1 MALRSATRRFD
12 LVSFLKEY
20 KSSLRVGAIVL
31 PVEATGGEEV
41 APEIK
46 LDLVLPLVGRVGPVD
61 AQVVNRL
68 PDGSVAMRLVDP
80 PAEFKA
86 AYKSILEEVEA
97 LKAYLLATGQIK
109 AGADPAELAALQG
122 QVQGLQAE
130 IQGLHERVAEG
141 EQREDHLRAE
151 LGRLQSELGEGG
163 DERAERRAADRAEM
177 VAAAERHA
185 AEAALRE
192 RGYAIPDLSHYP
204 PHKTGKLGDRS
215 LRDLMMQLAIE
226 KITGVLKVS
235 YPNGQTRYG
244 FWFKG
249 GVVGWRTE
257 PLEESEVLGV
267 LLYRSSQLTQEQL
280 AQSLTLM
287 EEQNVRQGEALIEM
301 GLITFPQLVMLLQK
315 QAEFVLQK
323 VVKES
328 NATWTF
334 HRMPE
339 LSEKYVAPPV
349 RVAALLY
356 KGMRQQ
362 AKEQP
367 ADALAAYLRPFLDKY
382 VYFQPDVERTLEELK
397 MPSDELQFTKI
408 IRSTS
413 YRLRELFAVSNL
425 PRSATAALIW
435 VLNELSLLEFRAQ
448 ESDARNTD
456 RLLRIYED
464 RRRQMAKGTLFDRLE
479 LHWICTK
486 GDVDAAW
493 KRFSEEF
500 SQQNLSKFPDA
511 QRADLERFVALGK
524 EAYLKLVDDR
534 GRREYRNTVTERMMI
549 EQSAEMLAKRGDMAI
564 MKNNIP
570 DAMDCFSK
578 ACELLPNV
586 AEYRDGLN
594 RVRAIRTT

>member
-20 KSSLRVGAIVL
+20 KSSLRVGALML
-31 PVEATGGEEV
+31 PAEATGGEEV

-46 LDLVLPLVGRVGPVD
+46 LDLLLPLHGRVGPLD

-68 PDGSVAMRLVDP
+68 PDGGVALRLVEP
-80 PAEFKA
+80 PAELKT
-86 AYKSILEEVEA
+86 AYKNILEEVER
-97 LKAYLLATGQIK
+97 LKEYLLASGQIK
-109 AGADPAELAALQG
+109 AGSDPVEIAALQA
-122 QVQGLQAE
+122 QIQAFQEQIKVLQG
-130 IQGLHERVAEG
+130 RVEEG

-151 LGRLQSELGEGG
+151 LARLQAELGEGG
-163 DERAERRAADRAEM
+163 DELSERRASDRAEM
-177 VAAAERHA
+177 LAAAKRHA
-185 AEAALRE
+185 AEAVMRE

-226 KITGVLKVS
+226 KVTGVLKVA

-244 FWFKG
+244 FWLKG

-287 EEQNVRQGEALIEM
+287 EENNVRQGEALIEM
-301 GLITFPQLVMLLQK
+301 GLVTFPQLVMLLQK

-328 NATWTF
+328 NASWTF
-334 HRMPE
+334 HRMLE
-339 LSEKYVAPPV
+339 LSEKYIAPPV

-362 AKEQP
+362 AKELA
-367 ADALAAYLRPFLDKY
+367 ADALAAYLRPYLDKY
-382 VYFQPDVERTLEELK
+382 VYFQPDVERTIEELK
-397 MPSDELQFTKI
+397 MPADELQFTKI

-425 PRSATAALIW
+425 SRSATAALIW

-448 ESDARNTD
+448 ESDARNVD

-500 SQQNLSKFPDA
+500 SPQNLSKFPDP
-511 QRADLERFVALGK
+511 QRADLDRFVALGK

-534 GRREYRNTVTERMMI
+534 ARREYRNTVTERMMI

-564 MKNNIP
+564 MKNNLP
-570 DAMDCFSK
+570 DAIDCYSK

-586 AEYRDGLN
+586 AEYREGLN
-594 RVRAIRTT
+594 RVRAIRSS

>member
-1 MALRSATRRFD
+1 MALHSATRRFD
-12 LVSFLKEY
+12 LISFLKEY
-20 KSSLRVGAIVL
+20 KSSLRVGAVVL
-31 PVEATGGEEV
+31 PVEATGGEEL

-46 LDLVLPLVGRVGPVD
+46 LDLLLPLAGRIGPVD

-68 PDGSVAMRLVDP
+68 PDGSMAMRLMDP
-80 PAEFKA
+80 PAELKT
-86 AYKSILEEVEA
+86 AYKNILEEVER
-97 LKAYLLATGQIK
+97 LKEYLLASGQIK
-109 AGADPAELAALQG
+109 AGGDPAEVAALQG
-122 QVQGLQAE
+122 QIQTLQAE
-130 IQGLHERVAEG
+130 IQALKNRVEEG
-141 EQREDHLRAE
+141 EQREDQLRAE
-151 LGRLQSELGEGG
+151 LGRVQEELGAGG

-177 VAAAERHA
+177 AAAAERHA
-185 AEAALRE
+185 VMRE

-280 AQSLTLM
+280 ARSLTLM

-301 GLITFPQLVMLLQK
+301 GLVTFPQLVMLLQK

-362 AKEQP
+362 AKELP
-367 ADALAAYLRPFLDKY
+367 ADALAAYLRPYLDKY
-382 VYFQPDVERTLEELK
+382 VYFQPDVERTVEELK
-397 MPSDELQFTKI
+397 MPGDELQFTKI

-448 ESDARNTD
+448 ESDARNND

-486 GDVDAAW
+486 GEVDAAW

-500 SQQNLSKFPDA
+500 SPQNLARFPDA

-564 MKNNIP
+564 MKNNIT

-586 AEYRDGLN
+586 AEYREGLN
-594 RVRAIRTT
+594 RVRAIRNS